1 MKGDAKDGGVFAGW
15 LFVRELISGA
25 ASTHPVAA
33 PDCRR
38 GTLLMFC
45 VLPISIA
52 ANGAVRQQ
60 ATCNF
65 VDFVRV

>member
-1 MKGDAKDGGVFAGW
+1 MKEGVKEGGVFAGW

-45 VLPISIA
+45 VLPVSIV
-52 ANGAVRQQ
+52 ANGAFRQQ
-60 ATCNF
+60 STRNF
-65 VDFVRV
+65 VNFVHV

>member
-1 MKGDAKDGGVFAGW
+1 MKGDAKEGGVFAGW

-33 PDCRR
+33 PDCQR

-45 VLPISIA
+45 VLPVSIA
-52 ANGAVRQQ
+52 ANRAFRQQ
-60 ATCNF
+60 STRNF
-65 VDFVRV
+65 VNFVHV